1 MKESPFCVFNIARI
15 IINSQS
21 LNMHFFVPLLGINSL
36 TMNTQF
42 SIYEAINEADRTF
55 CLYMV
60 KKTFYFVL

>member
-1 MKESPFCVFNIARI
+1 
-15 IINSQS
+15 
-21 LNMHFFVPLLGINSL
+21 MHFFVPLLGINSL